1 MVRSKENIEIVG
13 KYEAICKKKREIMKS
28 IAKIWRDPNDP
39 KYQFNKMDTE
49 KNDSIASWKHD
60 SSESNC
66 SQRHEELKR
75 SPKIACSSTVAVPI
89 N

>member
-1 MVRSKENIEIVG
+1 
-13 KYEAICKKKREIMKS
+13 MKS

-89 N
+89 NKKNIKKLTIPIIPSINIDG